1 MLRNRNLVRLIFATA
16 FLALCAAPSILTQE
30 KTSDSNIKVQAVN
43 VVVDLIVTDR
53 HGRHVP
59 GLTVADFTIYE
70 DGVPQKIVGF
80 TPSGSSVSEGS
91 APTVAPGQG
100 ANLKTGQQQ
109 AETPGL
115 HDPRLL
121 TVVLDLA
128 DNRLA
133 NTKSSSEAV
142 VRYLEKSAI
151 SGDYVA
157 IYYID
162 QSLHMAL
169 PFTNDLAKARE
180 TLKQIESRKSTGTFS
195 GSDRANTQEEI
206 NDLYRQAHPE
216 TALGALA
223 GDVAAVSG
231 GGSSS
236 APSGPA
242 NNLSTIMD
250 RQIDT
255 MRAYLTMA
263 NMFQARAVFAA
274 LRAICFAYRDM
285 PGRKNVVLFSEG
297 FLYTDD
303 VKQEM
308 DAVADAANL
317 ANVSIYVID
326 PEGIEVNPYGAGSR
340 PTDTIASKMNAAGA
354 PGSNV
359 GQHGGETKFD
369 KIKQVGNFSRGDQL
383 EWLAD
388 TTGGFMVKRTNDL
401 VPAFNKVL
409 DDARDYYT
417 LSYVP
422 EKKESDGK
430 FHTIKVELPQQHSYQ
445 LRYRKG
451 YWAIPRGQAV
461 AMSPAAA
468 QLIAGFQNG
477 SLKAAGAPEV
487 HAHLLLAPDGHYAA
501 PVSVSLPGN
510 KIPLEKNGA
519 EYKAGMTLVLVARD
533 AHENLLSVSQRG
545 WNVRLSDKERADFEK
560 STVTVRGQLP
570 VSDPQPLSIEAIL
583 QLSGNALA
591 RGGTTIQM
599 PDPTGSGFRL
609 TSILLS
615 NRAEQATCSDS
626 ADPLCFMNVRLYQ
639 PSQSRFP
646 SSSRLIV
653 YFAASDLSLD
663 AQTKKPRIGV
673 AFTMKSGNNVVTT
686 AAAENLQSFAGT
698 SPNSV
703 LVLAEFDLK
712 SLHAGSYTLQA
723 LVRDL
728 VHNTALS
735 QQNQFVVE

>member
-1 MLRNRNLVRLIFATA
+1 MRQTYNLARICTVMTLLEFSMPAI
-16 FLALCAAPSILTQE
+16 LAQE
-30 KTSDSNIKVQAVN
+30 KPAGSNIKVQTSN

-53 HGRHVP
+53 HGHHVP
-59 GLTVADFTIYE
+59 GLTAADFTIYE
-70 DGVPQKIVGF
+70 DGVPQKIIGF
-80 TPSGSSVSEGS
+80 TPPGSPVSEGS
-91 APTVAPGQG
+91 SPAVTAVQG
-100 ANLKTGQQQ
+100 ANLKTGQQT
-109 AETPGL
+109 ETTSP
-115 HDPRLL
+115 HDPHLL

-128 DNRLA
+128 DNTLA
-133 NTKSSSEAV
+133 NTKNSSEAV
-142 VRYLEKSAI
+142 VKYLEKSAI

-162 QSLHMAL
+162 QNLHMAL
-169 PFTNDLAKARE
+169 PFTNDLGKARE
-180 TLKQIESRKSTGTFS
+180 TLKRIESRRSTGTFS
-195 GSDRANTQEEI
+195 GVDRAGIQEEI

-326 PEGIEVNPYGAGSR
+326 PEGIQVNPYGAGSR

-354 PGSNV
+354 PGANV

-369 KIKQVGNFSRGDQL
+369 KIKQVGNFTRGDQL
-383 EWLAD
+383 ERLAD
-388 TTGGFMVKRTNDL
+388 ITGGFMVKRTNDL

-409 DDARDYYT
+409 DDARDYYA
-417 LSYVP
+417 LAYMP

-451 YWAIPRGQAV
+451 YWAISRGQGV

-468 QLIAGFQNG
+468 QLLAGFQNG
-477 SLKAAGAPEV
+477 SLKASAAPEV
-487 HAHLLLAPDGHYAA
+487 HAELLLAPDGHYAA
-501 PVSVSLPGN
+501 PVSVTLPGN
-510 KIPLEKNGA
+510 KIPLEKDGD
-519 EYKAGMTLVLVARD
+519 EYKAGMTLILVARD
-533 AHENLLSVSQRG
+533 AHGNLLSVSQKG
-545 WNVRLSDKERADFEK
+545 WNMRLSDKQKADFEK
-560 STVTVRGQLP
+560 TAGVTVHGQVP

-583 QLSGNALA
+583 QLSGNTLA
-591 RGGTTIQM
+591 RGGTTIPM
-599 PDPTGSGFRL
+599 PDPAGSGFRL

-615 NRAEQATCSDS
+615 NRAEQASCSDTT
-626 ADPLCFMNVRLYQ
+626 DPLCFMNVRLYQ
-639 PSQSRFP
+639 PPQSRFP
-646 SSSRLIV
+646 SSTRLIA

-663 AQTKKPRIGV
+663 PQTKKPRIGAV
-673 AFTMKSGNNVVTT
+673 FTMKSGNTVVTT
-686 AAAENLQSFAGT
+686 AAAENLQSFPGT
-698 SPNSV
+698 APNSV

-712 SLHAGSYTLQA
+712 SLQPGSYTLQA

-728 VHNTALS
+728 VHNTTLS
-735 QQNQFVVE
+735 QQSQFVVE

>member
-1 MLRNRNLVRLIFATA
+1 MRRTYNLARIFSVTA
-16 FLALCAAPSILTQE
+16 LFSVMPAILAQE
-30 KTSDSNIKVQAVN
+30 KPTGSNIKVQTSN
-43 VVVDLIVTDR
+43 VVIDLIVTDR
-53 HGRHVP
+53 HGHHVP
-59 GLTVADFTIYE
+59 GLTAADFTIYE

-80 TPSGSSVSEGS
+80 TPPGNPVSEGS
-91 APTVAPGQG
+91 SPAATTGQG
-100 ANLKTGQQQ
+100 ANLKAGQQT
-109 AETPGL
+109 ETTAS
-115 HDPRLL
+115 HDPHLL
-121 TVVLDLA
+121 TVMLDLA
-128 DNRLA
+128 DNTLA
-133 NTKSSSEAV
+133 NTKNSSEAV
-142 VRYLEKSAI
+142 VKYLEKSAV

-169 PFTNDLAKARE
+169 PFTNDLGKARE
-180 TLKQIESRKSTGTFS
+180 TLKLIESRKSVGTFS
-195 GSDRANTQEEI
+195 GADRAGIQEEI

-216 TALGALA
+216 TALGAIA
-223 GDVAAVSG
+223 GDSAAVSG

-242 NNLSTIMD
+242 NSLSMMLD

-297 FLYTDD
+297 FLYADD

-326 PEGIEVNPYGAGSR
+326 PEGIEVNPYGGGSR

-354 PGSNV
+354 PGSGRV
-359 GQHGGETKFD
+359 GQNAGGQTKFD
-369 KIKQVGNFSRGDQL
+369 KIRQAGNITRSDQL

-409 DDARDYYT
+409 DDGRDYYT
-417 LSYVP
+417 LAYVP
-422 EKKESDGK
+422 EKKEADGK
-430 FHTIKVELPQQHSYQ
+430 FHTIKVEAPQHSYQ

-468 QLIAGFQNG
+468 QLIAGLQNG
-477 SLKAAGAPEV
+477 SLKASAAPEV
-487 HAHLLLAPDGHYAA
+487 HADLLLAPDGHYAA

-510 KIPLEKNGA
+510 KIPVEKDGND
-519 EYKAGMTLVLVARD
+519 YKAGMTLILVSRD
-533 AHENLLSVSQRG
+533 AHGNLLSVSQKG
-545 WNVRLSDKERADFEK
+545 WNVRLNDAQRADFEK
-560 STVTVRGQLP
+560 TTVTVRGQVP
-570 VSDPQPLSIEAIL
+570 VSDPQPLTVEAIL
-583 QLSGNALA
+583 QLSGNTLA
-591 RGGTTIQM
+591 RGATTIPM
-599 PDPTGSGFRL
+599 PDAAASGFRL
-609 TSILLS
+609 SSILLS
-615 NRAEQATCSDS
+615 NRAEQASCSDS
-626 ADPLCFMNVRLYQ
+626 TDPLCFMNVRLYQ
-639 PSQSRFP
+639 PPQARFP

-663 AQTKKPRIGV
+663 PQTKKPRMGV

-686 AAAENLQSFAGT
+686 VAAENIQSFPGT
-698 SPNSV
+698 APNSV
-703 LVLAEFDLK
+703 LVLAEYDLK
-712 SLHAGSYTLQA
+712 SLHPGSYTLQA
-723 LVRDL
+723 LVSDL
-728 VHNTALS
+728 VRKTALS
-735 QQNQFVVE
+735 QHSQFVVE

>member
-1 MLRNRNLVRLIFATA
+1 MRRTYNLARIFTLMALLELSVMPA
-16 FLALCAAPSILTQE
+16 VLAQE
-30 KTSDSNIKVQAVN
+30 KAAEPNIKVQTSN
-43 VVVDLIVTDR
+43 VVIDLIVTDR
-53 HGRHVP
+53 HGHHVP
-59 GLTVADFTIYE
+59 GLTAADFTIHE

-80 TPSGSSVSEGS
+80 TPPGSPVSEGS
-91 APTVAPGQG
+91 SPAVTPGQG
-100 ANLKTGQQQ
+100 ANLKAGQQT
-109 AETPGL
+109 ETTAP
-115 HDPRLL
+115 HEPHLL

-128 DNRLA
+128 DNSLA

-142 VRYLEKSAI
+142 VKYLEKSAI

-169 PFTNDLAKARE
+169 PFTNDLGKASE
-180 TLKQIESRKSTGTFS
+180 TLKQIESRRKSTGTFS
-195 GSDRANTQEEI
+195 GADRAGIQEEI

-326 PEGIEVNPYGAGSR
+326 PQGIEINPYGAGSR

-354 PGSNV
+354 PGANV

-369 KIKQVGNFSRGDQL
+369 KIKQVGNFTRGDQL
-383 EWLAD
+383 ERLAD
-388 TTGGFMVKRTNDL
+388 ITGGFMVKRTNDL

-417 LSYVP
+417 LAYMP

-477 SLKAAGAPEV
+477 SLKASGAPEV

-510 KIPLEKNGA
+510 KIPLEKVGD
-519 EYKAGMTLVLVARD
+519 EYKAGMTLILVARD
-533 AHENLLSVSQRG
+533 AHQNLLSVSQKG

-560 STVTVRGQLP
+560 TTVTVHGQVP

-583 QLSGNALA
+583 QLSGNILA
-591 RGGTTIQM
+591 RGGTTIPM
-599 PDPTGSGFRL
+599 PDPAGSGFRL
-609 TSILLS
+609 SSILLS
-615 NRAEQATCSDS
+615 NRAEQASCSDS
-626 ADPLCFMNVRLYQ
+626 TDPLCFMNVRLFQ
-639 PSQSRFP
+639 PPQSKFP
-646 SSSRLIV
+646 SSSLLIA

-663 AQTKKPRIGV
+663 PQTKKPRMGV
-673 AFTMKSGNNVVTT
+673 AFTMKSGNDVVKTT
-686 AAAENLQSFAGT
+686 AAENLQSFPGAV
-698 SPNSV
+698 PNSA

-712 SLHAGSYTLQA
+712 SLHPGSYTLQA
-723 LVRDL
+723 VVRDL
-728 VHNTALS
+728 VRNTALS
-735 QQNQFVVE
+735 QESQFVVE